1 MRIKL
6 EIDRSKTNG
15 ENIPPVDSEEFGG
28 YVHHNSIDG
37 NWHYAF
43 ASFFITIAMPL
54 ATIFDGIALPQI
66 SSWIESQYLVKSLR
80 NLIGASNTSIKTD
93 FSNSPIAFPTAKSAP
108 VTSGFGWRI
117 HPITGERRFHTG
129 IDFGA
134 AMGTP
139 IYAVDSGSVK
149 LAGEKGGYGNTV
161 IVNHNAGKSTLYGHA
176 SKLYVREGQ
185 QVVRGQMVA
194 AVGSTGMSTAPH
206 LHFEVRIND
215 KPVNP
220 RPYLFSREGGRREPL

>member
-6 EIDRSKTNG
+6 EIDRTKASNEDET
-15 ENIPPVDSEEFGG
+15 VDNQQLDRIS
-28 YVHHNSIDG
+28 NDA

-43 ASFFITIAMPL
+43 ASFFLTL
-54 ATIFDGIALPQI
+54 AIALPQI
-66 SSWIESQYLVKSLR
+66 SSWVESQYLVKSLQ
-80 NLIGASNTSIKTD
+80 NLIVTTNTTD
-93 FSNSPIAFPTAKSAP
+93 FRDARIAFPTVKNAP

-134 AMGTP
+134 DLGTP
-139 IYAVDSGSVK
+139 IYAVDAGSVK

-161 IVNHNAGKSTLYGHA
+161 IINHSAGKSTLYGHA

-206 LHFEVRIND
+206 LHFEVRVNG

-220 RPYLFSREGGRREPL
+220 HPYLQQYLAGR

>member
-6 EIDRSKTNG
+6 EIDRSKASNEDET
-15 ENIPPVDSEEFGG
+15 VDNQQLDRIS
-28 YVHHNSIDG
+28 NDG

-43 ASFFITIAMPL
+43 ASFFITIA
-54 ATIFDGIALPQI
+54 IAIPQI
-66 SSWIESQYLVKSLR
+66 SSWIESQYLVKSLQ
-80 NLIGASNTSIKTD
+80 NLIGTTNTTD
-93 FSNSPIAFPTAKSAP
+93 LNDTRIAFPTAKSAP

-139 IYAVDSGSVK
+139 IYAIANGKVE

-185 QVVRGQMVA
+185 QVVRGQVIA

-206 LHFEVRIND
+206 LHFEVRVND

-220 RPYLFSREGGRREPL
+220 RPYLQQYLAGR

>member
-6 EIDRSKTNG
+6 EIDSTK
-15 ENIPPVDSEEFGG
+15 ISHDDKQVDYQQFDGK
-28 YVHHNSIDG
+28 SIDG

-43 ASFFITIAMPL
+43 ATFALTIA
-54 ATIFDGIALPQI
+54 IAIPQI
-66 SSWIESQYLVKSLR
+66 SSWVESQLLVKSLQ
-80 NLIGASNTSIKTD
+80 NLIGASNTSITNDK
-93 FSNSPIAFPTAKSAP
+93 SNSQIAFPTAKGTP
-108 VTSGFGWRI
+108 ITSRFGWRI
-117 HPITGERRFHTG
+117 HPIKGDRRFHTG

-139 IYAVDSGSVK
+139 IYAIANGKVEF
-149 LAGEKGGYGNTV
+149 AGQRGGYGNAV
-161 IVNHNAGKSTLYGHA
+161 IVNHGGGKSTLYGHA
-176 SKLYVREGQ
+176 SKLYVKEGQ

-215 KPVNP
+215 KPINP
-220 RPYLFSREGGRREPL
+220 RPYLQQYLAKR

>member
-6 EIDRSKTNG
+6 EIDSTKTT
-15 ENIPPVDSEEFGG
+15 SEDTSIEARNFER
-28 YVHHNSIDG
+28 NSIDG

-43 ASFFITIAMPL
+43 ATFFLTIA
-54 ATIFDGIALPQI
+54 IAIPQI
-66 SSWIESQYLVKSLR
+66 SSWVESQLLVKSLQ
-80 NLIGASNTSIKTD
+80 NLISASNTTITKD
-93 FSNSPIAFPTAKSAP
+93 RINSKIAFPTAKGTP
-108 VTSGFGWRI
+108 ITSGFGWRI
-117 HPITGERRFHTG
+117 HPIKGYRRFHTG

-139 IYAVDSGSVK
+139 IYAIAPGRVEF
-149 LAGEKGGYGNTV
+149 AGERGGYGNAV
-161 IVNHNAGKSTLYGHA
+161 IVNHGGGKSTLYGHA
-176 SKLYVREGQ
+176 SKLYVKEGQ
-185 QVVRGQMVA
+185 QVTRGQIIA

-220 RPYLFSREGGRREPL
+220 HSYLAKQ

>member
-6 EIDRSKTNG
+6 EIDRTKASNEDET
-15 ENIPPVDSEEFGG
+15 VDNQQLDRIS
-28 YVHHNSIDG
+28 NDG
-37 NWHYAF
+37 NWYYAF
-43 ASFFITIAMPL
+43 ASFFITIA
-54 ATIFDGIALPQI
+54 IAIPQI
-66 SSWIESQYLVKSLR
+66 SSWVESQYLVKSLQ
-80 NLIGASNTSIKTD
+80 NLIGATNTTD
-93 FSNSPIAFPTAKSAP
+93 LSDARIAFPTVKSTP

-139 IYAVDSGSVK
+139 IYAVDAGLVE
-149 LAGEKGGYGNTV
+149 LAREKGGYGNTL

-185 QVVRGQMVA
+185 QVVRGQMIA
-194 AVGSTGMSTAPH
+194 EVGSTGMSTAPH
-206 LHFEVRIND
+206 LHFEIRVKD
-215 KPVNP
+215 KPINP
-220 RPYLFSREGGRREPL
+220 RPYLQQYLAGR

>member
-6 EIDRSKTNG
+6 EIDRSKASNEDET
-15 ENIPPVDSEEFGG
+15 VDNQQLDRIS
-28 YVHHNSIDG
+28 NDG

-43 ASFFITIAMPL
+43 TTFFLALAIA
-54 ATIFDGIALPQI
+54 IPQI
-66 SSWIESQYLVKSLR
+66 SSWVESQYLVKSLQ
-80 NLIGASNTSIKTD
+80 NLIGVSNTSIKTD

-134 AMGTP
+134 ALGTP
-139 IYAVDSGSVK
+139 IYAVDAGSIE
-149 LAGEKGGYGNTV
+149 LAREKGGYGNTV

>member
-6 EIDRSKTNG
+6 EIDRSKASNEDETIDNQQLDPIS
-15 ENIPPVDSEEFGG
+15 N
-28 YVHHNSIDG
+28 DG

-43 ASFFITIAMPL
+43 TTFFLTLAIA
-54 ATIFDGIALPQI
+54 IPQI
-66 SSWIESQYLVKSLR
+66 SSWVESQYLVKSLQ
-80 NLIGASNTSIKTD
+80 NLIVTTNTTGFRD
-93 FSNSPIAFPTAKSAP
+93 ARIAFPTAKSAP

-117 HPITGERRFHTG
+117 HPITGDRRFHTG

-134 AMGTP
+134 DLGTP
-139 IYAVDSGSVK
+139 IYAVDAGLVE

-161 IVNHNAGKSTLYGHA
+161 IVNHNTGKSTLYGHA

-185 QVVRGQMVA
+185 QVVRGQVIA

-206 LHFEVRIND
+206 LHFEVRVHD

-220 RPYLFSREGGRREPL
+220 RPYLQQYLAGR

>member
-1 MRIKL
+1 MRL
-6 EIDRSKTNG
+6 VIDFRGESKKNLSKR
-15 ENIPPVDSEEFGG
+15 DFDRAWR
-28 YVHHNSIDG
+28 Y
-37 NWHYAF
+37 
-43 ASFFITIAMPL
+43 TIASSVL
-54 ATIFDGIALPQI
+54 VIAIAIPQI
-66 SSWIESQYLVKSLR
+66 SSWIESQLFVKSLQ
-80 NLIGASNTSIKTD
+80 NLIDATNTTVTNTTD
-93 FSNSPIAFPTAKSAP
+93 LNSGQITFPTAKGTP
-108 VTSGFGWRI
+108 ITSGFGWRI

-139 IYAVDSGSVK
+139 IYAVDAGLVE
-149 LAGEKGGYGNTV
+149 LAREKGGYGNTV

-185 QVVRGQMVA
+185 QVVRGQAIA

-206 LHFEVRIND
+206 LHFEVRVND

-220 RPYLFSREGGRREPL
+220 RPYLQQYLAGR

>member
-6 EIDRSKTNG
+6 EIDRTKASNEDET
-15 ENIPPVDSEEFGG
+15 VDNQQLDRIS
-28 YVHHNSIDG
+28 NDA

-54 ATIFDGIALPQI
+54 ATIFDGIAIPQI
-66 SSWIESQYLVKSLR
+66 SSWVESQYLIKSLQ

-93 FSNSPIAFPTAKSAP
+93 FSNSQIAFPSVKNAP

-134 AMGTP
+134 ALGTP
-139 IYAVDSGSVK
+139 IYAIANGKVE

-161 IVNHNAGKSTLYGHA
+161 IINHSAGKSTLYGHA

-185 QVVRGQMVA
+185 QVVRGQMIA

-206 LHFEVRIND
+206 LHFEVRVND

-220 RPYLFSREGGRREPL
+220 RPYLQQYLAGR

>member
-6 EIDRSKTNG
+6 EIDSTKTTS
-15 ENIPPVDSEEFGG
+15 ENTSIEARKFEG
-28 YVHHNSIDG
+28 NSIDG

-43 ASFFITIAMPL
+43 ATFALTIA
-54 ATIFDGIALPQI
+54 IAIPQI
-66 SSWIESQYLVKSLR
+66 SSWVESQYLVKSLQ
-80 NLIGASNTSIKTD
+80 NLVSVHNTKITAL
-93 FSNSPIAFPTAKSAP
+93 NNGQIAFPTAKGTP
-108 VTSGFGWRI
+108 ITSGFGWRI
-117 HPITGERRFHTG
+117 HPITGKRRFHTG

-134 AMGTP
+134 DLGTP
-139 IYAVDSGSVK
+139 IYAVDAGSIK
-149 LAGEKGGYGNTV
+149 LAREKGGYGNTV
-161 IVNHNAGKSTLYGHA
+161 IVNHGNGKSTLYGHA

-206 LHFEVRIND
+206 LHFEIRVHD

-220 RPYLFSREGGRREPL
+220 RPYLQQYLAGR

>member
-6 EIDRSKTNG
+6 EIDRNTASSEDETVN
-15 ENIPPVDSEEFGG
+15 NQQLDCIP
-28 YVHHNSIDG
+28 NDG

-43 ASFFITIAMPL
+43 ASFFITIA
-54 ATIFDGIALPQI
+54 IAIPQI
-66 SSWIESQYLVKSLR
+66 SSWIESQYLVKSLQ
-80 NLIGASNTSIKTD
+80 NLIGTTNTTD
-93 FSNSPIAFPTAKSAP
+93 LNDTRIAFPTAKSAP

-139 IYAVDSGSVK
+139 IYAIAPGKVE

-161 IVNHNAGKSTLYGHA
+161 IVNHSAGKSTLYGHA

-206 LHFEVRIND
+206 LHFEVRVHD

-220 RPYLFSREGGRREPL
+220 RPYLQQYLAGR

>member
-6 EIDRSKTNG
+6 EIDRNTASNEDET
-15 ENIPPVDSEEFGG
+15 VDSQQLDRIS
-28 YVHHNSIDG
+28 NDR

-43 ASFFITIAMPL
+43 ASFFLTIA
-54 ATIFDGIALPQI
+54 IAIPQI
-66 SSWIESQYLVKSLR
+66 SSWVESQYLVKSLQ
-80 NLIGASNTSIKTD
+80 NLFGASNTSIKTD
-93 FSNSPIAFPTAKSAP
+93 FSNSQIAFPTAKGTP
-108 VTSGFGWRI
+108 ITSGFGWRI

-134 AMGTP
+134 DLGTP
-139 IYAVDSGSVK
+139 IYAVDAGSVE
-149 LAGEKGGYGNTV
+149 LAREKGGYGNTV
-161 IVNHNAGKSTLYGHA
+161 VVNHNDGKSTLYGHA

-185 QVVRGQMVA
+185 QVVRGQAIA

-206 LHFEVRIND
+206 LHFEVRVHD

-220 RPYLFSREGGRREPL
+220 RPYLQQYLAGR

>member
-6 EIDRSKTNG
+6 EIDSSKTSN
-15 ENIPPVDSEEFGG
+15 ENELVD
-28 YVHHNSIDG
+28 YQQLDRKAIDK

-43 ASFFITIAMPL
+43 ATFILTLAIA
-54 ATIFDGIALPQI
+54 IPQI
-66 SSWIESQYLVKSLR
+66 SNWVESQLLVKYLQSLV
-80 NLIGASNTSIKTD
+80 TVPKTTVTGTTGL
-93 FSNSPIAFPTAKSAP
+93 SRSQIAFPTAKGTP
-108 VTSGFGWRI
+108 VTSKFGWRT
-117 HPITGERRFHTG
+117 HPITGDRKFHTG

-134 AMGTP
+134 GLGTP
-139 IYAVDSGSVK
+139 IYAIANGKVEF
-149 LAGEKGGYGNTV
+149 AGEKGGYGNAV
-161 IVNHNAGKSTLYGHA
+161 VVNHGAGKSSLYGHA

-185 QVVRGQMVA
+185 QVVRGQMIA

-220 RPYLFSREGGRREPL
+220 RPYLQQYLAGR

>member
-6 EIDRSKTNG
+6 EIDSTKTSN
-15 ENIPPVDSEEFGG
+15 ENEHVDYQQLDS
-28 YVHHNSIDG
+28 NSIDR

-43 ASFFITIAMPL
+43 ATFFLTL
-54 ATIFDGIALPQI
+54 AIALPQI
-66 SSWIESQYLVKSLR
+66 SSWVESQYLVKYIQ
-80 NLIGASNTSIKTD
+80 NLIGATNTTVTNTTNLNNGQIV
-93 FSNSPIAFPTAKSAP
+93 FPTAKSAP

-139 IYAVDSGSVK
+139 IYAIAPGKVE

-161 IVNHNAGKSTLYGHA
+161 IVNHSAGKSTLYGHA

-185 QVVRGQMVA
+185 QVVRGQAIA

-206 LHFEVRIND
+206 LHFEVRVHD

-220 RPYLFSREGGRREPL
+220 RPYLQQYLVGR